1 MRCPTVPPL
10 AITLFWRNSLCECT
24 GSAFRGHEE
33 RSETAVS
40 ELKGSSSI
48 AAMVEARDMSSLCEE
63 RLTLRLS
70 LIHI

>member
-40 ELKGSSSI
+40 ELKGSSSVATMI
-48 AAMVEARDMSSLCEE
+48 VARDISLHFVK
-63 RLTLRLS
+63 RD
-70 LIHI
+70 